1 MGSAYYRRM
10 DGIAWVAGAMKAA
23 RERLDVATQNVANAS
38 TDGYRRAVA
47 RGLMTPGGV
56 EIRTERENQQGALRR
71 TGRPFDLAIA
81 GDGAFRVRDRRGDI
95 VLTRSGAFTRDRFG
109 HLSDDAGRILLAGRM
124 PLRVPDGATI
134 EADGT
139 VRNGG
144 RTIERIPLPPGSSVH
159 TGMLES
165 SNVDAIGEMVDVL
178 TAQRSFETAQ
188 KVFGAIDATRD
199 KTSNEIARLK

>member
-1 MGSAYYRRM
+1 M

-23 RERLDVATQNVANAS
+23 RERLDIATQNIANAS

-47 RGLMTPGGV
+47 RGLMGPDGV
-56 EIRTERENQQGALRR
+56 TIRSERQNEQGALRD

-81 GDGAFRVRDRRGDI
+81 GNGAFHVRDQRGEVI
-95 VLTRSGAFTRDRFG
+95 VTRNGAFTRDRFG
-109 HLSDDAGRILLAGRM
+109 HLCDDAGRTLLAGHA

-139 VRNGG
+139 VRNGA
-144 RTIERIPLPPGSSVH
+144 RIIYRIPLPAGSSLH

-178 TAQRSFETAQ
+178 TAQR
-188 KVFGAIDATRD
+188 
-199 KTSNEIARLK
+199 